1 MVVVVGIVV
10 VVVGDVEVC
19 VVIVFLAL
27 VDRACLV
34 GGASLMVLVEDTGIS
49 FFTIDS
55 VVVSGANVVVGV
67 SVVVVVVFSVVV
79 VGFAVVFGRSLL

>member
-1 MVVVVGIVV
+1 MVVVVGIAVI
-10 VVVGDVEVC
+10 VVGDVEVC

-34 GGASLMVLVEDTGIS
+34 GGASLIVLVEDSGIS

-67 SVVVVVVFSVVV
+67 SVVVVVFSVVV

>member
-1 MVVVVGIVV
+1 M
-10 VVVGDVEVC
+10 VVVGDDEVC

-34 GGASLMVLVEDTGIS
+34 GGASLNVLVEDSGIS

-67 SVVVVVVFSVVV
+67 SVVVVVFSVVV

>member
-1 MVVVVGIVV
+1 M

-34 GGASLMVLVEDTGIS
+34 GGASLIVLVEDSGIL

-55 VVVSGANVVVGV
+55 VVVSVANVVVGV
-67 SVVVVVVFSVVV
+67 SVVVGFFSVVV
-79 VGFAVVFGRSLL
+79 VGLAVVFGRSLL

>member
-1 MVVVVGIVV
+1 M

-19 VVIVFLAL
+19 VVIVFLTL

-34 GGASLMVLVEDTGIS
+34 GGASLIVLVEDTGIS

-67 SVVVVVVFSVVV
+67 SVVVVFSVVV

>member
-1 MVVVVGIVV
+1 M
-10 VVVGDVEVC
+10 VVVGDDEVC

-34 GGASLMVLVEDTGIS
+34 GGASLIVLVEDTGIS

-67 SVVVVVVFSVVV
+67 SVVVVGFSVVV

>member
-1 MVVVVGIVV
+1 M

-34 GGASLMVLVEDTGIS
+34 VGASLIVLVEDTGIS

-67 SVVVVVVFSVVV
+67 SVVVVFSVVV

>member
-1 MVVVVGIVV
+1 M

-34 GGASLMVLVEDTGIS
+34 GGASLIVLVEDTGIS

-79 VGFAVVFGRSLL
+79 VGLAVVFGRSLL

>member
-1 MVVVVGIVV
+1 M

-34 GGASLMVLVEDTGIS
+34 GGASLIVLVEDSGIS

-55 VVVSGANVVVGV
+55 VMVSGANVVVGV
-67 SVVVVVVFSVVV
+67 SVVVVVFSVVV

>member
-1 MVVVVGIVV
+1 MI
-10 VVVGDVEVC
+10 VVGDVEVC

-34 GGASLMVLVEDTGIS
+34 GGASLIVLVEDSGIS
-49 FFTIDS
+49 FFTINS

-67 SVVVVVVFSVVV
+67 SVVVVFSVVV

>member
-1 MVVVVGIVV
+1 M

-34 GGASLMVLVEDTGIS
+34 GGASLIVLVEDSGLS

-55 VVVSGANVVVGV
+55 VVVSGTDVVVGV
-67 SVVVVVVFSVVV
+67 SVVVVFSVVV

>member
-1 MVVVVGIVV
+1 M

-19 VVIVFLAL
+19 VVFVFLAL

-67 SVVVVVVFSVVV
+67 SVVVVGFSVVV

>member
-1 MVVVVGIVV
+1 M
-10 VVVGDVEVC
+10 VVVGDVEFC
-19 VVIVFLAL
+19 VVIVFFAL

-34 GGASLMVLVEDTGIS
+34 GGASLIVLVEDSGIL

-79 VGFAVVFGRSLL
+79 VGLAVVFGRSLL

>member
-1 MVVVVGIVV
+1 MI
-10 VVVGDVEVC
+10 VVGDVEVC

-34 GGASLMVLVEDTGIS
+34 GGASLIVLVEDTGIS

-67 SVVVVVVFSVVV
+67 SVVVVFSVVV

>member
-1 MVVVVGIVV
+1 M

-19 VVIVFLAL
+19 VVFVFLAL

-34 GGASLMVLVEDTGIS
+34 GGASLIVLVEDTGIS

-55 VVVSGANVVVGV
+55 VVVSGADVVVGV
-67 SVVVVVVFSVVV
+67 SVVVVGFSVVV

>member
-1 MVVVVGIVV
+1 MI
-10 VVVGDVEVC
+10 VVGDVEVC

-34 GGASLMVLVEDTGIS
+34 GGASLIVLVEDSGLS

-55 VVVSGANVVVGV
+55 VVVSGADVVVGV

>member
-1 MVVVVGIVV
+1 MI
-10 VVVGDVEVC
+10 VVGDVEVC

-34 GGASLMVLVEDTGIS
+34 GGASLIVLVEDSGLS

-67 SVVVVVVFSVVV
+67 SVVVVFSVVV

>member
-1 MVVVVGIVV
+1 M

-34 GGASLMVLVEDTGIS
+34 GGASLIVLVEDTGIS

-55 VVVSGANVVVGV
+55 VVVSEANVVVGV
-67 SVVVVVVFSVVV
+67 SVVVVVFSVVV
-79 VGFAVVFGRSLL
+79 VGLAVVFGRSLL

>member
-1 MVVVVGIVV
+1 M

-34 GGASLMVLVEDTGIS
+34 GGASLIVLVEDSGLS

-67 SVVVVVVFSVVV
+67 SVDVFSVVV

>member
-1 MVVVVGIVV
+1 M

-34 GGASLMVLVEDTGIS
+34 GGASLIVLVEDSGLS

-55 VVVSGANVVVGV
+55 VVVSGADVVVGV
-67 SVVVVVVFSVVV
+67 SVVVVFSVVV
-79 VGFAVVFGRSLL
+79 VGLAVVFGRSLL

>member
-1 MVVVVGIVV
+1 M

-34 GGASLMVLVEDTGIS
+34 GGASLIVLVEDLGLS

-55 VVVSGANVVVGV
+55 VVVSGADVVVGV
-67 SVVVVVVFSVVV
+67 SVVVVFSVVV

>member
-1 MVVVVGIVV
+1 M

-19 VVIVFLAL
+19 VVIVFLA
-27 VDRACLV
+27 ACLV
-34 GGASLMVLVEDTGIS
+34 GGASLIVLVEDTGIS

-67 SVVVVVVFSVVV
+67 SVVVVFSVVV

>member
-1 MVVVVGIVV
+1 M

-34 GGASLMVLVEDTGIS
+34 GGASLIVLVEDIS

-67 SVVVVVVFSVVV
+67 SVVVVVFSVVV

>member
-1 MVVVVGIVV
+1 M

-34 GGASLMVLVEDTGIS
+34 GGASLIVLVEDSGLS

-55 VVVSGANVVVGV
+55 VVVSGADVVVGV
-67 SVVVVVVFSVVV
+67 SVVVVFSVVV

>member
-1 MVVVVGIVV
+1 M

-34 GGASLMVLVEDTGIS
+34 GGASLIVLVEDSGIS

-55 VVVSGANVVVGV
+55 VVVSGADVVVGI
-67 SVVVVVVFSVVV
+67 SVVVVFSVVV